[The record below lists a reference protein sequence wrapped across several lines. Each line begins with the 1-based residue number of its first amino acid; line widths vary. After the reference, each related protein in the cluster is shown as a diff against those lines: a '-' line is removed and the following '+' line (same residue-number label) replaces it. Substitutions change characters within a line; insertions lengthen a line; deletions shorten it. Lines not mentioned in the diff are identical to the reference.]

1 VKRTL
6 AGLVAFT
13 VAALAMVLV
22 AGPAGAATPAP
33 MHRRVIVIGIPGLL
47 WRDISAARTPSIWR
61 LAEAGSVGSLAVA
74 TISTATCP
82 GSAWLTLNAGAR
94 AEIEPSRTAACPPVP
109 VTSRQAT
116 APQRPDTSAPGAP
129 GPAVIRAMPAEI
141 RFNSQF
147 SYLPA
152 WGVLAR
158 SVPGCATA
166 IGPGAALALADRSGK
181 VARYLPA
188 VPPASR
194 SRILLRQ
201 CPLTVVDLGALPS
214 PQRGAARAGALRAAD
229 ATVASLVD
237 AAPAGAEIALAGL
250 GDDASG
256 AHLRALIVRGPGYR
270 SGLLTAPSTRQ
281 PGVVTITDLTPT
293 ILHWLGSQ
301 SAAPALVGSVVTR
314 TSRGA
319 LRAAVAFLIGQDTAD
334 QVTRSITG
342 GLFLCYLGIEALLLG
357 LVFLAVRLRAA
368 RRVSWYTAA
377 TVFCAGLPAG
387 TFLAGLTGWM
397 RSDHPALWLYVAGL
411 AVAAVIAAAA
421 LAGPWRRD
429 PFGPP
434 GFVAAVT
441 LAVIGIDVMTGS
453 RLQPGAPFGLSLV
466 EANRFYGIGNNA
478 VGTYAAAGLI
488 CAAWAAAVVLRRRP
502 QRRRAA
508 LAAAGAV
515 AVAAVFVAGWPGF
528 GAKVGGTIAM
538 VPAFLVLLTAV
549 ARVRITPR
557 LGLAIAVSGFAV
569 AAAFAASDYLGLA
582 AVSHQGEFV
591 RQLLSGTAGSTLRR
605 KASSNLSTL
614 SLAWYSPIAPL
625 IVVAAGLALGWPGRF
640 GLRTLQEASRRSAL
654 LRPALFS
661 VWLAVVL
668 AWFADDSGVR
678 VVAAALPF
686 ALPLAIGLVV
696 RTAAPRDAPAAS
708 RSDADKLICDVP
720 DNSVA
725 TGRTG

>member
-13 VAALAMVLV
+13 VAALASVLV
-22 AGPAGAATPAP
+22 AGPAGAATPATA
-33 MHRRVIVIGIPGLL
+33 HRRVIVIGIPGLL

-82 GSAWLTLNAGAR
+82 GSAWLTLNSGAR
-94 AEIEPSRTAACPPVP
+94 AMMEPSRTAACPHVP
-109 VTSRQAT
+109 VTPREA
-116 APQRPDTSAPGAP
+116 AAPGAP
-129 GPAVIRAMPAEI
+129 RAAEIPRMVAEI
-141 RFNSQF
+141 RYNRQF
-147 SYLPA
+147 SYLPV
-152 WGVLAR
+152 WGVLAS

-166 IGPGAALALADRSGK
+166 VGPGAALALADRSGK

-188 VPPASR
+188 VPSASR

-201 CPLTVVDLGALPS
+201 CPLTVVDLGALPP

-229 ATVASLVD
+229 AAVSSLVA

-270 SGLLTAPSTRQ
+270 SGLLAAPSTRQ

-293 ILHWLGSQ
+293 ILHWLGARP
-301 SAAPALVGSVVTR
+301 AAPALVGSVLTR
-314 TSRGA
+314 TSRGP
-319 LRAAVAFLIGQDTAD
+319 LPAAVAFLIGQDTAD

-357 LVFLAVRLRAA
+357 LVFLAVRLRGK
-368 RRVSWYTAA
+368 RRVAWYTAA
-377 TVFCAGLPAG
+377 TVFCGGLPAG
-387 TFLAGLTGWM
+387 TLLAGLTGWM
-397 RSDHPALWLYVAGL
+397 RSDHPALWLYAAGL
-411 AVAAVIAAAA
+411 GFAAVIAAAA
-421 LAGPWRRD
+421 LAGPWRRE

-478 VGTYAAAGLI
+478 IGTYAAAGLI
-488 CAAWAAAVVLRRRP
+488 TAAWAAAAVLRRGP

-508 LAAAGAV
+508 VAAAGAL
-515 AVAAVFVAGWPGF
+515 ALASVFVAGWPGF

-569 AAAFAASDYLGLA
+569 AAAFAVSDYLSLA

-591 RQLLSGTAGSTLRR
+591 RQLLTGTAGSTLRR
-605 KASSNLSTL
+605 KASSNLSSL
-614 SLAWYSPIAPL
+614 SLTWYSPIAPL
-625 IVVAAGLALGWPGRF
+625 IAVAAGLAAGWPGRF
-640 GLRTLQEASRRSAL
+640 GLRTLQEASRRCAL

-686 ALPLAIGLVV
+686 ALPLAIALVI
-696 RTAAPRDAPAAS
+696 RTAAARDAPAAC
-708 RSDADKLICDVP
+708 RPDADQLICDVP